1 MLIYD
6 VPEKNKKE
14 KEKMIEEYEKAKSES
29 QILQADFDYL
39 PTSEKCAYLAGYIDG
54 MKYILEGKKPEKT
67 ESLTIKGSPWFTNG
81 IVDCTSK

>member
-6 VPEKNKKE
+6 VPEKRKKE
-14 KEKMIEEYEKAKSES
+14 KERLMAEYEKTKSEN
-29 QILQADFDYL
+29 QTLQVDVDFL

-67 ESLTIKGSPWFTNG
+67 ESLTVKGSPWFING
-81 IVDCTSK
+81 VADCAK